1 MQKKSYVYRLAR
13 LLGGELVLPYDR
25 LVFSRRSVPVKK
37 LANRL
42 LCRVEGGLKAG
53 RPLSY
58 PLALQ
63 LEPTIVCQLDCPYC
77 PRVKATAG
85 MKHGHMEWS
94 NYTRLLEEVGHY
106 LGAIAFWQWG
116 EPLLHPRIA
125 DMIKLAHSYGI
136 ITFMSTNA
144 QFEPG
149 DVDVPALVASGL
161 DMLIISMDGT
171 RQETYEKF
179 RAGGQIERLKRFAR
193 AVIEEKK
200 RVHNK
205 DLVINIRI
213 VATSENEAEIE
224 EVRQF
229 AQEAGADIFS
239 VKSVSLYYDDSPDD
253 PRLPVDI
260 NLRSYQYRG
269 REEAQRY
276 RRLRNKCRKPWSWPT
291 LRYDGTLLFCECDHR
306 MEARLGNVFQS
317 SFKEVWQGETAQ
329 NLRKH
334 FHRNGQIDFEFCQ
347 RCRYKID
354 DAIRIAEEV

>member
-42 LCRVEGGLKAG
+42 LCRVEGGLKVL

-94 NYTRLLEEVGHY
+94 NYTRLLEEVGPY

-200 RVHNK
+200 RAGNK
-205 DLVINIRI
+205 DLIINIRI
-213 VATSENEAEIE
+213 VPPVKTKPRSKRSGSLPGRLVLISFPLKASASIMMTALTTRACRRTQNCALINTAAGRKRSITGSLRIGAANPGPGLPCVMTGLCCSASATTGWKPGWAM
-224 EVRQF
+224 
-229 AQEAGADIFS
+229 FS
-239 VKSVSLYYDDSPDD
+239 PLLLKTSGRA
-253 PRLPVDI
+253 RLPKTYANI
-260 NLRSYQYRG
+260 STATARSISNS
-269 REEAQRY
+269 A
-276 RRLRNKCRKPWSWPT
+276 S
-291 LRYDGTLLFCECDHR
+291 
-306 MEARLGNVFQS
+306 A
-317 SFKEVWQGETAQ
+317 A
-329 NLRKH
+329 
-334 FHRNGQIDFEFCQ
+334 
-347 RCRYKID
+347 
-354 DAIRIAEEV
+354 AIK